1 MLPASDPPLIQEN
14 EVWGFFL
21 AKSQAP
27 TLTKHSLPLSAF
39 FFFFFGVR
47 VCIKA
52 EKPGFY
58 QRPESAFV
66 SL

>member
-39 FFFFFGVR
+39 FFFFFWCACVYKSGEAWLLS
-47 VCIKA
+47 KA
-52 EKPGFY
+52 
-58 QRPESAFV
+58 
-66 SL
+66 